1 MTFSSRCLRRAALG
15 LAATVAFA
23 SPALAGKTLDDVKKK
38 GVVSCGVNAGLG
50 GFGIADSAGK
60 WTGFDVDFC
69 RAVAA
74 AALGDANKV
83 RYVPLNA
90 AQRFTALQS
99 GEVDLLSRNTTW
111 TMSRDTQ
118 LGLTFGATTFYDGQG
133 FLVPNKLKVKS
144 AKQLKGATICVQS
157 GTTTEKNLADYF
169 RAQKMQY
176 KPVVYEDLKALIS
189 AYSEGRCQVF
199 TSDASQLAAIRAND
213 MKVPADHS
221 ILPEIISKEPLGPA
235 VRRGDED
242 WAKLI
247 SWTHFAMVAA
257 EEQGITSA
265 NVDAKKSETNP
276 EIGRLLGTN
285 NNDFGKS
292 LGLDAAWSYR
302 IIKQVGNYGEV
313 FERNVGKNTPLKLER
328 GQNALVQN
336 GGIQFVPPIR

>member
-1 MTFSSRCLRRAALG
+1 MLKKTLVG
-15 LAATVAFA
+15 LAAAAALTVVAG
-23 SPALAGKTLDDVKKK
+23 PAMAGKTLDSVKQK
-38 GVVSCGVNAGLG
+38 GVLSCGVNAGLG

-99 GEVDLLSRNTTW
+99 GEIDLLSRNTTW

-118 LGLTFGATTFYDGQG
+118 LGLSFGVTTFYDGQG
-133 FLVPNKLKVKS
+133 FLVPTKLKLKS
-144 AKQLKGATICVQS
+144 AKQLKGATVCVQS

-169 RAQKMQY
+169 RSQKMSY
-176 KPVVYEDLKALIS
+176 KPVVYEDLKALIA
-189 AYSEGRCQVF
+189 AYAEGRCQVF

-213 MKVPADHS
+213 MKNPADHV

-242 WAKLI
+242 WSTLVN
-247 SWTHFAMVAA
+247 WVHFAMLEA
-257 EEQGITSA
+257 EELGITSQ
-265 NVDAKKSETNP
+265 NVEQKKADTNP
-276 EIGRLLGTN
+276 GVQRLLGQG
-285 NNDFGKS
+285 NNDFGKAV
-292 LGLDAAWSYR
+292 GVDAAWAAR
-302 IIKQVGNYGEV
+302 VIQQVGNYGEV
-313 FERNVGKNTPLKLER
+313 FERNVGKNTPLKLNR
-328 GQNALVQN
+328 GQNALWTQ
-336 GGIQFVPPIR
+336 GGLQYAPPIR

>member
-1 MTFSSRCLRRAALG
+1 MLKKTVLGAALSLG
-15 LAATVAFA
+15 LAIAATPVMAN
-23 SPALAGKTLDDVKKK
+23 KTLESIKSK
-38 GVVSCGVNAGLG
+38 GAVSCGVNTGLG
-50 GFGIADSAGK
+50 GFAIADSGGK

-74 AALGDANKV
+74 AALGDADKV

-99 GEVDLLSRNTTW
+99 GEIDILSRNTTW

-118 LGLTFGATTFYDGQG
+118 LGLTFGVTTFFDGQG
-133 FLVPNKLKVKS
+133 FLVPTSLKVKS

-169 RAQKMQY
+169 RANKIQY
-176 KPVVYEDLKALIS
+176 KPVVFEDLKALIA
-189 AYSEGRCQVF
+189 AYSEGRCKVF

-213 MKVPADHS
+213 MKVPADHI

-242 WAKLI
+242 WAKLVT
-247 SWTHFAMVAA
+247 WVHFAMLTA
-257 EEQGITSA
+257 EELGITSA
-265 NVDAKKSETNP
+265 NVDEKRSDTTP
-276 EIGRLLGTN
+276 EVQRLLGQG

-292 LGLDAAWSYR
+292 IGVDAAWAYR
-302 IIKQVGNYGEV
+302 AIKQVGNYGEV
-313 FERNVGKNTPLKLER
+313 FERHVGAKTPLKLSR
-328 GQNALVQN
+328 GQNALWTQ
-336 GGIQFVPPIR
+336 GGLQYAPPIR